1 MGSSYENHIHQ
12 LIEWHLSDTTGSKY
26 WINRRESGWTKEV
39 VERWF
44 LEGIPPHNHRLLEH
58 DLRNLSVELFIP
70 KGVNKEEI
78 VGVFESGGTT
88 GEPKRVVLGFPWMHE
103 LLEWSAVKMIEWG
116 HTPGRN
122 WLVAVPTGPH
132 VVGEL
137 SVNAARKEG
146 AFAFRIDVD
155 PRWAK
160 NTDNNSEIAHRYSMH
175 LVEQMRSVLL
185 TQNIGCLVST
195 PPILL
200 ALTRD
205 SSLVDLINENNIT
218 IRWGGLPFDRQSEKF
233 LKERVFPH
241 VPFFGVLGNTMT
253 LGFGIETDRLADK
266 SNPFTLCSPVN
277 KAFIYDTKKDLFATS
292 GVGEIAYSHASKT
305 HLYPPSLDRDSG
317 RVTAGKDVYLK
328 QKFLQKEGVYDG
340 VY

>member
-1 MGSSYENHIHQ
+1 
-12 LIEWHLSDTTGSKY
+12 
-26 WINRRESGWTKEV
+26 
-39 VERWF
+39 
-44 LEGIPPHNHRLLEH
+44 
-58 DLRNLSVELFIP
+58 
-70 KGVNKEEI
+70 
-78 VGVFESGGTT
+78 
-88 GEPKRVVLGFPWMHE
+88 
-103 LLEWSAVKMIEWG
+103 
-116 HTPGRN
+116 
-122 WLVAVPTGPH
+122 
-132 VVGEL
+132 
-137 SVNAARKEG
+137 
-146 AFAFRIDVD
+146 
-155 PRWAK
+155 
-160 NTDNNSEIAHRYSMH
+160 MH

-305 HLYPPSLDRDSG
+305 HLYPPSLDRASG
-317 RVTAGKDVYLK
+317 QVTAGKDVYLK
-328 QKFLQKEGVYDG
+328 QKFLQKEGIYDG